1 MPELQKA
8 TRTQEPAWAGRITA
22 AVIAVVALLM
32 AAMYFAQG
40 VEQSGATGSTGTL
53 TVTDCYQRGSQGHTC
68 VGRYRSESGQDTVD
82 DAVVKPRFAYASG
95 EKVTVSGSDASYTVL
110 NWSESAWSFCLAF
123 FYLGAFSLVLR
134 GLPHGFKHMKETT
147 ESSPDKWYSITAP
160 IRDALSGWC
169 FLVSLVGLIASI
181 VVYSI

>member
-32 AAMYFAQG
+32 AAMFFAQG

-53 TVTDCYQRGSQGHTC
+53 TVTDCYPRGSQGNTC
-68 VGRYRSESGQDTVD
+68 VGRFRSDSGQEAVD
-82 DAVVKPRFAYASG
+82 DAVAKPRYAYASG
-95 EKVTVSGSDASYTVL
+95 EKVTVSGSGGSYTVQ
-110 NWSESAWSFCLAF
+110 NWSESAWTFCLAF
-123 FYLGAFSLVLR
+123 FYLGAFSFVLR
-134 GLPHGFKHMKETT
+134 GLPNGFKRMKETT

-160 IRDALSGWC
+160 IRDALSVWC

-181 VVYSI
+181 VVYST